1 MASTAR
7 QGPGDLRQ
15 PGERAAGARI
25 EILRGT
31 PRMLER
37 LHHHP
42 LGRRGIDEYRIDLGV
57 ERQMMALAKLLVGV
71 AVAAGDALDQSNIW
85 RLRTGHSSPSEG
97 GPDDSWRSGRPGR
110 ASTRYGEGAARR
122 AARACPSRRGAPPAT
137 WSASGAPGPGES
149 SPTGPTTCPTQN

>member
-1 MASTAR
+1 MPPALRHGS
-7 QGPGDLRQ
+7 GDLRQ
-15 PGERAAGARI
+15 PGERAPGARI

-110 ASTRYGEGAARR
+110 ARTGYGEGAARSGEPGVASRR
-122 AARACPSRRGAPPAT
+122 AA
-137 WSASGAPGPGES
+137 
-149 SPTGPTTCPTQN
+149 

>member
-57 ERQMMALAKLLVGV
+57 KRQMMALAKLLVGV

-110 ASTRYGEGAARR
+110 ASTGYGEGAAPR
-122 AARACPSRRGAPPAT
+122 AERGCAARRGAPPAT
-137 WSASGAPGPGES
+137 GRGLAAPGPGES